1 MNKKI
6 TKKSGFTLIELILV
20 LSIISILISTAFY
33 GIKNLGLFKE
43 KHEIERIV
51 DDIKS
56 TRTLAMKMRDT
67 TKLEFSSIGYKQ
79 YLGSELQFSY
89 DFEVLNVISYPYQN
103 KSFSFTKRGSPS
115 YEGPGTLILGGKNKI
130 YTITVAPVTGNVSLK
145 VKWWKKAI
153 FY

>member
-1 MNKKI
+1 MNKKN

-130 YTITVAPVTGNVSLK
+130 YTITVAPVTGNVNMR
-145 VKWWKKAI
+145 VEWWKMDI

>member
-56 TRTLAMKMRDT
+56 TRTLAMKMKDT

-115 YEGPGTLILGGKNKI
+115 YEGPGTLVLGGKNKI
-130 YTITVAPVTGNVSLK
+130 YTITVAPVTGNVNMR
-145 VKWWKKAI
+145 VE
-153 FY
+153 

>member
-1 MNKKI
+1 MNKKVNR
-6 TKKSGFTLIELILV
+6 KPGFTLIELILV

-33 GIKNLGLFKE
+33 GINNLRIFKE
-43 KHEIERIV
+43 KHEVQRIV
-51 DDIKS
+51 DDIRS
-56 TRTLAMKMRDT
+56 TRTLAMKMRDKS
-67 TKLEFSSIGYKQ
+67 KLEFSSIGYKQ
-79 YLGSELQFSY
+79 YIGEELQFEY
-89 DFEVLNVISYPYQN
+89 EFEVLNVILYPYEN

>member
-1 MNKKI
+1 MNKKN

-115 YEGPGTLILGGKNKI
+115 YEGPGTLVLGGKNKI
-130 YTITVAPVTGNVSLK
+130 YTITVAPVTGNVNMR
-145 VKWWKKAI
+145 VE
-153 FY
+153 

>member
-1 MNKKI
+1 MNKKN

-56 TRTLAMKMRDT
+56 TRTLAMKMKDT

-115 YEGPGTLILGGKNKI
+115 YEGPGTLVLGGKNKI
-130 YTITVAPVTGNVSLK
+130 YTITVAPVTGNVNMR
-145 VKWWKKAI
+145 VE
-153 FY
+153 

>member
-6 TKKSGFTLIELILV
+6 TRKSGFTLIELILV

-56 TRTLAMKMRDT
+56 TRTLAMKMKDT

-130 YTITVAPVTGNVSLK
+130 YTITVAPVTGNVNMR
-145 VKWWKKAI
+145 VE
-153 FY
+153 

>member
-130 YTITVAPVTGNVSLK
+130 YTITVAPVTGNVNMR
-145 VKWWKKAI
+145 VE
-153 FY
+153 

>member
-6 TKKSGFTLIELILV
+6 TRKSGFTLIELILV

-130 YTITVAPVTGNVSLK
+130 YTITVAPVTGNVNMR
-145 VKWWKKAI
+145 VE
-153 FY
+153 

>member
-1 MNKKI
+1 MNKKN

-130 YTITVAPVTGNVSLK
+130 YTITVAPVTGNVNMR
-145 VKWWKKAI
+145 VEWWKRDI

>member
-56 TRTLAMKMRDT
+56 TRTLAMKMKDT
-67 TKLEFSSIGYKQ
+67 TKLEF
-79 YLGSELQFSY
+79 
-89 DFEVLNVISYPYQN
+89 VL
-103 KSFSFTKRGSPS
+103 F
-115 YEGPGTLILGGKNKI
+115 IL
-130 YTITVAPVTGNVSLK
+130 
-145 VKWWKKAI
+145 
-153 FY
+153 

>member
-6 TKKSGFTLIELILV
+6 IRKSGFTLIELILV

-33 GIKNLGLFKE
+33 GIKNLGIFKE
-43 KHEIERIV
+43 KHEVQRIV
-51 DDIKS
+51 DDINS
-56 TRTLAMKMRDT
+56 TRTLAMKMKDT
-67 TKLEFSSIGYKQ
+67 AKLEFSSIGYKQ

-130 YTITVAPVTGNVSLK
+130 YTITVAPVTGNVNMR
-145 VKWWKKAI
+145 VE
-153 FY
+153 

>member
-1 MNKKI
+1 MNKKN

-130 YTITVAPVTGNVSLK
+130 YTITVAPVTGNVNMR
-145 VKWWKKAI
+145 VE
-153 FY
+153 